1 MSRPRAK
8 EGEGKGTKGR
18 IRGRIGDDGGG
29 RRGEERRGE
38 QRREIDGRTAT
49 PHYPRGGAAGERSS
63 VKPLI
68 MPKQYTVGAPVSVAD
83 PRRSRLV
90 PSKFRAS
97 NEFELESAPPNAN
110 ARPILR
116 HRKLPGGTESAQFFS
131 IAIFHGRKKN
141 FSHAFERKLM
151 NISREMLL

>member
-1 MSRPRAK
+1 MM
-8 EGEGKGTKGR
+8 EGEGGE
-18 IRGRIGDDGGG
+18 
-29 RRGEERRGE
+29 RRGEESRDE
-38 QRREIDGRTAT
+38 KSTAGLLLHTT
-49 PHYPRGGAAGERSS
+49 PGGGAAGERSS

-83 PRRSRLV
+83 PRRSKLV